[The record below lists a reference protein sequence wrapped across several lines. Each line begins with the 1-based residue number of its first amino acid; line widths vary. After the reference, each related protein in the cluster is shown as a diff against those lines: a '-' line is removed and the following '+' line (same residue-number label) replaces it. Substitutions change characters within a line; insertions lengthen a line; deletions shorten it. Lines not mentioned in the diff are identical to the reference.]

1 MRIVKRTVKKQFNE
15 GYRAGLKYGMRILES
30 TLNPKSSF
38 ISEVSNAL
46 MDKGMIESAIT
57 NVDES
62 KLDRAYLE
70 ILLHKNDDL
79 TWSMDKV
86 RLTSKDTATDFCQS
100 QGGRFFQPN
109 GGKSPYGVQC
119 PKNEFEK
126 GNGIKLP
133 KRLNLYVPLSDT
145 LVNNKLLVPLGPIS
159 DLLNRSFNS
168 KY

>member
-1 MRIVKRTVKKQFNE
+1 
-15 GYRAGLKYGMRILES
+15 MRILES

-100 QGGRFFQPN
+100 
-109 GGKSPYGVQC
+109 
-119 PKNEFEK
+119 
-126 GNGIKLP
+126 
-133 KRLNLYVPLSDT
+133 
-145 LVNNKLLVPLGPIS
+145 
-159 DLLNRSFNS
+159 
-168 KY
+168 